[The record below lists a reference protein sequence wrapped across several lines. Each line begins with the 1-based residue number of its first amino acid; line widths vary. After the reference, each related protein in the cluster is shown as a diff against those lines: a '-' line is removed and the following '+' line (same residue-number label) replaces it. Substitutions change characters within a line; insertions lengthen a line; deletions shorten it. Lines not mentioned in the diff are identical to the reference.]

1 MYTRFQHYST
11 QVGSCVGVPGNF
23 QNPSGHRQKVL
34 LISVNGTRQP
44 GSGEVG
50 ETLTKDTKFLEMSQ
64 MWKSGQI

>member
-1 MYTRFQHYST
+1 M
-11 QVGSCVGVPGNF
+11 GVPGNF